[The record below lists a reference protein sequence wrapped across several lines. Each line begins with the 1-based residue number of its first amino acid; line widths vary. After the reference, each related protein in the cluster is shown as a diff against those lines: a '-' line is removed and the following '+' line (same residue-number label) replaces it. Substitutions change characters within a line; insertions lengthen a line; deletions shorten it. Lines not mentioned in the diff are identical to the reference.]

1 MFSISVILIV
11 LLLLEFSYV
20 FNNFIM
26 LHDYVS
32 SMFAV
37 KPFGSTS
44 VVLKCAIEMRWP
56 DLILMTVCFLEQK
69 VISYMCLPTVK

>member
-44 VVLKCAIEMRWP
+44 VVLKCAIEMR
-56 DLILMTVCFLEQK
+56 
-69 VISYMCLPTVK
+69 